1 MSDIDSPAADVPV
14 AVTLLQPPADSSD
27 VMPDTQDDSKSSGY
41 ADEAVGE
48 QIDENVCDR
57 GAVAGADGLLPPFPV
72 PWRHPLKAAF
82 WIGRAAFAVL
92 SLLVML
98 AVLAAIPPVN
108 FVALGYL
115 LEVEGRVG
123 RSGRL
128 RDAFP
133 LLQLAPRIGSI
144 ALGVWLFLL
153 PLRLL
158 SDAAA
163 DAHLID
169 PGAASDRWLSGLL
182 VTAWII
188 VSVHICLALARGGSL
203 GCFFRPWK
211 NVRWF
216 RKRLRDGDYLDSASE
231 HVRAF
236 VRKLQLKHH
245 FWLGLRG
252 FVGAFV
258 WLLIPTALFAAMDD
272 PEGPQVAVTIV
283 GGVLLA
289 VTLSWL
295 PFLQARFATERRL
308 RSMFHVRAI
317 RRLFAHAPFAWLLAI
332 AVVYVLA
339 LPLYLLKVAL
349 LPQDAYWLMT
359 LIFVASIYPTKVVTG
374 WAYHRAVE
382 REAQGKRAGRISR
395 WTARLGMLPLL
406 AAFVFLLYF
415 TQFIGAHG
423 TAGLFEHHAFL
434 LPWPGDP
441 GGGGSM

>member
-1 MSDIDSPAADVPV
+1 MSDINSPAADVPV
-14 AVTLLQPPADSSD
+14 SATLVPPAAESSD
-27 VMPDTQDDSKSSGY
+27 EISDALHDSPSSGRAGEHFDSKV
-41 ADEAVGE
+41 D
-48 QIDENVCDR
+48 DTLR
-57 GAVAGADGLLPPFPV
+57 GPEIVAEADGLLPPFPV

-82 WIGRAAFAVL
+82 WMGRAVFAVL
-92 SLLVML
+92 SLLVLL
-98 AVLAAIPPVN
+98 AVLAAVPLVN

-169 PGAASDRWLSGLL
+169 PGAAADQWLNGLL
-182 VTAWII
+182 AAAWLVVT
-188 VSVHICLALARGGSL
+188 VHICFALARGGSL

-211 NVRWF
+211 NVRWV
-216 RKRLRDGDYLDSASE
+216 RQRLHDGDYLDAASE
-231 HVRAF
+231 HVRTF

-272 PEGPQVAVTIV
+272 PEGPQVAVTLL

-308 RSMFHVRAI
+308 RSMFHLRAI
-317 RRLFAHAPFAWLLAI
+317 RRLFAHAPLAWLLAI

-359 LIFVASIYPTKVVTG
+359 IIFVASIYPTKVVTG

-382 REAQGKRAGRISR
+382 RETEGKRARRLTR
-395 WTARLGMLPLL
+395 WAARLGMLPLL

-415 TQFIGAHG
+415 TQFIDAHG

-441 GGGGSM
+441 SGGGSM

>member
-1 MSDIDSPAADVPV
+1 MSDIVSPAANVPV
-14 AVTLLQPPADSSD
+14 AVTLLQPRTGLSD
-27 VMPDTQDDSKSSGY
+27 EMPDTQDDSTSPGH
-41 ADEAVGE
+41 AVQNVGE
-48 QIDENVCDR
+48 HPDEHI
-57 GAVAGADGLLPPFPV
+57 GGHGTGTEFDGLLPPFPV

-82 WIGRAAFAVL
+82 WIGRAVFAVL
-92 SLLVML
+92 SLLVLL
-98 AVLAAIPPVN
+98 AVLAAIPLVN

-133 LLQLAPRIGSI
+133 LLQLAPRIGSL

-158 SDAAA
+158 SGAAA

-169 PGAASDRWLSGLL
+169 PGAASGQWLNGLL
-182 VTAWII
+182 AAAWII
-188 VSVHICLALARGGSL
+188 VTVHICLALARGGSM

-211 NVRWF
+211 NVRWL
-216 RKRLRDGDYLDSASE
+216 RQRLRDGDYLDAASE
-231 HVRAF
+231 HVRTF

-252 FVGAFV
+252 FLGAFV
-258 WLLIPTALFAAMDD
+258 WLLIPTALIAAMDD

-308 RSMFHVRAI
+308 RSMFHLKAI
-317 RRLFAHAPFAWLLAI
+317 RRLFAHAPLAWLLAI

-359 LIFVASIYPTKVVTG
+359 LIFIASIYPTKVVTG

-382 REAQGKRAGRISR
+382 RAAQGKRAGRISR
-395 WTARLGMLPLL
+395 WTARIGMVPLL

-441 GGGGSM
+441 GGGG